1 MPGLLVEGGSRS
13 NTCGRG
19 KHQKG
24 TEGFHYGSIGVLH
37 GSPMS
42 SCSVLETCDASTVVR
57 V

>member
-37 GSPMS
+37 GTSAL
-42 SCSVLETCDASTVVR
+42 CLLVQC
-57 V
+57 